1 MAERVTNPAMTRHVE
16 REWRGAERLS
26 DLIEAAEAVEVM
38 RATPGWD
45 ALIRVV
51 EREIRL
57 ISTGLERGMATDHAA
72 EYAKQ
77 HGRLGGLRSV
87 MEAAEAIV
95 ERAEVRRRQAEDAQ
109 AARAVREH
117 DEAVESVSERK
128 AA

>member
-1 MAERVTNPAMTRHVE
+1 MAERVTNPAMTRHVD
-16 REWRGAERLS
+16 REWRGAERLP

-95 ERAEVRRRQAEDAQ
+95 ARAEVRRKQAEDAQ

-117 DEAVESVSERK
+117 DEAAESDSERM